1 MGISYSRRYSVP
13 VYLWTTTSV
22 LLRRR
27 PLLGRAVS
35 ILLLLLLAELV
46 TRSDVSDMLA
56 ARITRVLLAE
66 YCYAVVVTHN
76 TPPLLNQGTPGPC
89 RGIVLGYLLLLAG

>member
-76 TPPLLNQGTPGPC
+76 SYTWVKFRYQPGLTMASFLWC
-89 RGIVLGYLLLLAG
+89 VYL

>member
-1 MGISYSRRYSVP
+1 MDDDLCIA
-13 VYLWTTTSV
+13 
-22 LLRRR
+22 RRR
-27 PLLGRAVS
+27 PLLGRAVYV
-35 ILLLLLLAELV
+35 LLLLLLAELV